1 MTQELEKMECEVSA
15 REMDFLRK
23 MGVDVLGN
31 YNEVAR
37 HMDRMFE
44 AFRERE
50 KEHVERE
57 IDYRDYMDKV
67 DALGAIGD
75 ELAELKRIVDMMPN
89 SKKSPFKGRLFKVIE
104 RMEIAVC

>member
-1 MTQELEKMECEVSA
+1 MTQELEKMECEVNA

-57 IDYRDYMDKV
+57 MDYRDYMDKV
-67 DALGAIGD
+67 DALHAIGD
-75 ELAELKRIVDMMPN
+75 ELAELKRIVHMMPN
-89 SKKSPFKGRLFKVIE
+89 SKKSPFKGRLFEVIE
-104 RMEIAVC
+104 RMEIDVC